1 MKNKPQNTTT
11 ISLSIADN
19 QKLTE
24 WCNVHSIAKKEF
36 VSIILNYLEVNGV
49 NPKVHNVPK
58 TELEKM
64 NKRINQFFAFIKTQE
79 REFLRP
85 ALEAIVATET
95 TLKSN
100 IEDLVVKSDL
110 NKLSDKKEDH
120 GVARFI
126 VEKNS
131 AWMERIL
138 DKLDTMEKHS
148 QKFQATIEEDLTA
161 IKNKRGFSI

>member
-1 MKNKPQNTTT
+1 MKNKSQNTTT

-19 QKLTE
+19 QRLTE
-24 WCNVHSIAKKEF
+24 WCSTHSIAKKEF

-64 NKRINQFFAFIKTQE
+64 NKRIDQVFAFIKTQE
-79 REFLRP
+79 REYLRP

-95 TLKSN
+95 TLKSD
-100 IEDLVVKSDL
+100 IKDLVVKSDL
-110 NKLSDKKEDH
+110 NKFSDTKEDH
-120 GVARFI
+120 RVAGI
-126 VEKNS
+126 IMSKNTS
-131 AWMERIL
+131 WIETIL

-148 QKFQATIEEDLTA
+148 QEFQAAIKEELTA